1 MRLNIRAQD
10 LCYGE
15 WKILLLTVI
24 ATFVAI
30 AGVSVTAVSA
40 QSNMTG
46 GNMTEG
52 NYTDMGGN
60 MSGVSE
66 SEAGNISGLLGGAAE
81 LRVNPGIYFVSKTS
95 TIDFFSQPF
104 HKAANLGIKR
114 ISIIIYVLIAVLSVD
129 TVINQLS
136 GLLGI
141 SLYTEVEV
149 VFSLLLVS

>member
-15 WKILLLTVI
+15 HQNL
-24 ATFVAI
+24 AI
-30 AGVSVTAVSA
+30 GCDCYFCCDCPVSVTAVSA

-66 SEAGNISGLLGGAAE
+66 SEAGNISGLLGGA
-81 LRVNPGIYFVSKTS
+81 G
-95 TIDFFSQPF
+95 
-104 HKAANLGIKR
+104 
-114 ISIIIYVLIAVLSVD
+114 
-129 TVINQLS
+129 
-136 GLLGI
+136 
-141 SLYTEVEV
+141 
-149 VFSLLLVS
+149 